1 MGNLSSA
8 RQQVEEARRLD
19 PEWSTQE
26 VSERVTD
33 VESRMRRVE
42 EWMKEKE
49 YERCVDELVVC
60 RDACPLWRTPMIL
73 LLRCYVELEE
83 TEEAFQLANEECA
96 WVENIEESEVT
107 SELEGKDV
115 DEELV
120 RLVLLVFLQRNDQTS
135 VRCLCSRMKT
145 RDTLLWAPLKSLLA
159 FCDACEESERRA
171 VELLSLRRYS
181 EVDEEY
187 SALLGRIGRL
197 KQSGAPVGSA
207 VEADLLTR
215 RAMERYKRGA
225 YRQGCGE

>member
-1 MGNLSSA
+1 M
-8 RQQVEEARRLD
+8 R
-19 PEWSTQE
+19 
-26 VSERVTD
+26 ERVTD

-60 RDACPLWRTPMIL
+60 RDACPLWRTPIIL

-171 VELLSLRRYS
+171 V
-181 EVDEEY
+181 
-187 SALLGRIGRL
+187 
-197 KQSGAPVGSA
+197 
-207 VEADLLTR
+207 DLLTL
-215 RAMERYKRGA
+215 RAYSEGDEAARSKPISSREERWSDSSVERTDKDVVSDGMECDVKRT
-225 YRQGCGE
+225 